1 MYKIEGNFVIAKF
14 VDGEIIENLKKL
26 CKEAKIETAFIING
40 IGMLEDVLIGYFD
53 GEKYLKERINEP
65 VELVSLQGNICRSEN
80 EYIVHAHSSLG
91 TKEHN
96 LKGGHLFEGKVK
108 IVNEIL
114 IYAFNKIRISRKRKG
129 EIMEMQL

>member
-1 MYKIEGNFVIAKF
+1 MHKREGNFIIAKF
-14 VDGEIIENLKKL
+14 VDGEVIENLKNL
-26 CKEAKIETAFIING
+26 CRKEKIETAFIING
-40 IGMLEDVLIGYFD
+40 IGMLENVLIGYFD
-53 GEKYLKERINEP
+53 GEKYLKERISEP
-65 VELVSLQGNICRSEN
+65 VELISLQGNICKGEN
-80 EYIVHAHSSLG
+80 DYIIHAHSALG

-114 IYAFNKIRISRKRKG
+114 LYVFNEIRISRKKKG